1 MMKHALIYSTKVW
14 LTGVI
19 FSPIVFFSTLGV
31 QDPDLNSVIDYT
43 WLMMMFGFAYS
54 IPSWIFLV
62 VTSWLVLH
70 FMNREFLR
78 RGIIWIVSMLLCLLP
93 FLYIGFYDDEFT
105 FVLPYMI
112 TISSGVWYYRLK
124 PQNTDE
130 EHSGET
136 ALIKVNPITNE

>member
-1 MMKHALIYSTKVW
+1 MKHALIYSTKVW

-93 FLYIGFYDDEFT
+93 FFI
-105 FVLPYMI
+105 
-112 TISSGVWYYRLK
+112 YRL
-124 PQNTDE
+124 
-130 EHSGET
+130 
-136 ALIKVNPITNE
+136 L